1 MGYRTEIE
9 VYHCVD
15 LTEYDD
21 DIMDYMEPDSI
32 SDAMDLMERWGYSE
46 GDILSHLM
54 EDLDSSLLLSKL
66 GDILNVDSALDL
78 VKSIY
83 HYGQDIRDSREE
95 ALRAQILEL
104 KHKANDLLADKVA
117 NQNKEQDHDS

>member
-15 LTEYDD
+15 LREYDD
-21 DIMDYMEPDSI
+21 EITDYMEPDSI

-54 EDLDSSLLLSKL
+54 EELGSGLLISKL
-66 GDILNVDSALDL
+66 SDILDVEGALDL

-83 HYGQDIRDSREE
+83 HYGHDIRDSKEE
-95 ALRAQILEL
+95 SLRNQISELKKRVDDLLEL
-104 KHKANDLLADKVA
+104 KT
-117 NQNKEQDHDS
+117 KEQGNDIQNV

>member
-1 MGYRTEIE
+1 MGWKTEIE

-21 DIMDYMEPDSI
+21 EITDYMEPDSI
-32 SDAMDLMERWGYSE
+32 SDAMQLMERWGYSE

-54 EDLDSSLLLSKL
+54 EELGSGLLISKL
-66 GDILNVDSALDL
+66 GDILDVEGALDL

-83 HYGQDIRDSREE
+83 HYGHDIRDSKEE
-95 ALRAQILEL
+95 SLRNQISELKKRVDDLLEL
-104 KHKANDLLADKVA
+104 KT
-117 NQNKEQDHDS
+117 KEQGNDIQNV